1 MIDFANKT
9 VAALREDA
17 KAMSIVGYSKM
28 RKAELVAALE
38 AKQKEIEAAKSAEV
52 ENKNDS
58 EIRPRKLN
66 RHQRRRAVK
75 LARLRAKSS
84 NLVAA

>member
-1 MIDFANKT
+1 MIDFTNKT

-28 RKAELVAALE
+28 RKAELVAVLE
-38 AKQKEIEAAKSAEV
+38 AKQKEIEAAKNTEV

-66 RHQRRRAVK
+66 RHQRRRAAK
-75 LARLRAKSS
+75 LARLSAKSS

>member
-17 KAMSIVGYSKM
+17 KAMAIVGYSKM
-28 RKAELVAALE
+28 RKAELVYALE
-38 AKQKEIEAAKSAEV
+38 AKQKEIEAAKAAEV
-52 ENKNDS
+52 TKENDS
-58 EIRPRKLN
+58 EIHPRKLN
-66 RHQRRRAVK
+66 RHQRRRAAK
-75 LARLRAKSS
+75 LARIRAKSS